1 MIIQVF
7 KILEQIAVTTTIT
20 ECVSE
25 SETVA
30 TRARARTKIR
40 CNSEKG
46 FKRDYDDAALG

>member
-1 MIIQVF
+1 
-7 KILEQIAVTTTIT
+7 VTTTIT

-30 TRARARTKIR
+30 TTRTRTKIR
-40 CNSEKG
+40 FNSEKG